1 MTVHPGV
8 PVRRRLIAVLVMIL
22 GPAEVGAQGLPE
34 WLTVDTAG
42 RTVGLTL
49 QAEAGGPSGIATLN
63 GLHHGLAQ
71 LVVPLNWTVK
81 WTWVNRDSLQSHS
94 LVVMA
99 EREKLPQEGGRPA
112 LENALSRAVLVG
124 LKPGQRDLT
133 TFVADQAGWYW
144 LLCGVPTHAIR
155 GEWIGLKVDRDAAVP
170 ALMLRTP
177 S

>member
-49 QAEAGGPSGIATLN
+49 QAEAGGPGGIATLN

-81 WTWVNRDSLQSHS
+81 WTWSTGTACS
-94 LVVMA
+94 
-99 EREKLPQEGGRPA
+99 
-112 LENALSRAVLVG
+112 
-124 LKPGQRDLT
+124 
-133 TFVADQAGWYW
+133 
-144 LLCGVPTHAIR
+144 PTA
-155 GEWIGLKVDRDAAVP
+155 WW
-170 ALMLRTP
+170 
-177 S
+177 